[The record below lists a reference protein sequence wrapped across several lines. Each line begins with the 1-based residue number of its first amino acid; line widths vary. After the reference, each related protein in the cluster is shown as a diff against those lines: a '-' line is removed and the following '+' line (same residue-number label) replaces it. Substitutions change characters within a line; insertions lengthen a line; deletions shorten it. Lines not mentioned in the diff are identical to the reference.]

1 MSYRSAIIILCC
13 GFFVLGCHA
22 ATEKTFHSL
31 SHGML
36 FLAVASSVTDL
47 NYLLNRAVD
56 SGSGDFGPPKILM
69 GCDLGRYYAGPRG
82 RNTGSTS
89 RDARLARFGQDLRRG
104 RGVIHRQFEPELA
117 VVRV

>member
-1 MSYRSAIIILCC
+1 MRMSYRGAITVLCC

-47 NYLLNRAVD
+47 NYLLNRVVD
-56 SGSGDFGPPKILM
+56 CGSGDFGLPKILV
-69 GCDLGRYYAGPRG
+69 DAIRG
-82 RNTGSTS
+82 
-89 RDARLARFGQDLRRG
+89 
-104 RGVIHRQFEPELA
+104 
-117 VVRV
+117 

>member
-56 SGSGDFGPPKILM
+56 CGSGDFGPPKILM
-69 GCDLGRYYAGPRG
+69 GCDSRLELPPGWFCYVLFRNCSPKSLGARAGRARKENQSPLLRDVAQA
-82 RNTGSTS
+82 NT
-89 RDARLARFGQDLRRG
+89 
-104 RGVIHRQFEPELA
+104 
-117 VVRV
+117 

>member
-1 MSYRSAIIILCC
+1 MSYRSAITVLCC

-47 NYLLNRAVD
+47 NYLLNRVVD
-56 SGSGDFGPPKILM
+56 CGFGDFGLPKILV
-69 GCDLGRYYAGPRG
+69 DAIRG
-82 RNTGSTS
+82 
-89 RDARLARFGQDLRRG
+89 
-104 RGVIHRQFEPELA
+104 
-117 VVRV
+117 